1 MKYDPHHHAIQAI
14 EAELIEETDRHHAA
28 VADGNDEI
36 AQMIHLSLQGLK
48 LRRERLLA
56 KQTK

>member
-1 MKYDPHHHAIQAI
+1 MKYDMHQQDIKTI
-14 EAELIEETDRHHAA
+14 EAEIIEETDRQHDA
-28 VADGNDEI
+28 VASGNNEL
-36 AQMIHLSLQGLK
+36 AQMIQLSLQGLK

>member
-1 MKYDPHHHAIQAI
+1 MKYDPHQHDIKAI
-14 EAELIEETDRHHAA
+14 EAEIIDETDRQHEA
-28 VADGNDEI
+28 VANGNNEL
-36 AQMIHLSLQGLK
+36 AQMIQLSLQGLK